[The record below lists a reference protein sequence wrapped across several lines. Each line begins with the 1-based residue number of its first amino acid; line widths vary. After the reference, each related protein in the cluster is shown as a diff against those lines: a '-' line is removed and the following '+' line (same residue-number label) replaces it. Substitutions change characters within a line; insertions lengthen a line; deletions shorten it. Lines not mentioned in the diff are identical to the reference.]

1 MDTNSLTHSLS
12 HPPSHSLTHPSPS
25 LNSSISNE
33 LEFERT
39 TTTTTNN
46 KKSTSRRRRRRRRVG
61 DVLTDAAEASDA
73 DFACCDEVPAT
84 RRNVRVPQ
92 LGERIGVRLFVWLCL
107 SMHVGIIYTV
117 STDVQETVHDAHQPR
132 ERNVIWRRGELSGQN
147 IWSVVCR

>member
-12 HPPSHSLTHPSPS
+12 HPPTHSLTHPSPS

-33 LEFERT
+33 LDFERT
-39 TTTTTNN
+39 TTNN
-46 KKSTSRRRRRRRRVG
+46 ELQNVNG